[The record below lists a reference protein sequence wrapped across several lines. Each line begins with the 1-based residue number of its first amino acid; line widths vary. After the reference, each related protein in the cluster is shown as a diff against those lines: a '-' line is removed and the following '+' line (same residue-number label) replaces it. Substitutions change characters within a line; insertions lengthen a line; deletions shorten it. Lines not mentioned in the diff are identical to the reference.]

1 MAQPIPL
8 SPLITEKEQA
18 LTERVQ
24 ARIPPEMRGNPLA
37 RLKNA
42 TGLRYDAL
50 ASGGV
55 RLVISH
61 CEIVNGMPRYN
72 KRTHFELVGVFPSSE
87 AMQAACIDILDHMT
101 GRHDPR

>member
-1 MAQPIPL
+1 MTQPVPL
-8 SPLITEKEQA
+8 SPLITEKEKA
-18 LTERVQ
+18 FSERVQ
-24 ARIPPEMRGNPLA
+24 ARIPPDMWDNPLG

-61 CEIVNGMPRYN
+61 CEIVKGMPRYN
-72 KRTHFELVGVFPSSE
+72 NRTHYELVGVFPSSE
-87 AMQAACIDILDHMT
+87 AMQAACVDILEHMT